1 MASPRVVPFTDR
13 TRHVSYHKTV
23 QNRKIR
29 KKAAQRGDSAI
40 VRVLAREFGCD
51 VDARDEEGT
60 TPLMSAADYARDA
73 ATRELLTL
81 GADAAAARNDGT
93 RAVHRAASSA
103 LAGNKPV
110 NDPDAIAAA
119 STTEALVDADGEKNV
134 DPQSQV
140 GTPFLCACA
149 RGAEATARMLAARGA
164 DARAVTPAS
173 VGAATLAAAS
183 GALGA
188 LAAALDAGAPTDAR
202 PEGGMTAL
210 HVAASHPMTES
221 VSLRAVDMLLRAG
234 ADPDAEDGEG
244 LKAIHAA
251 AVTGRTDVVERLV
264 AVTAPSA
271 GGAAGAW
278 DVSGAQREAQAKMR
292 AIRERHASG
301 GAPDRTSA
309 SSDTDALVNQSNPW
323 TVPKDEPAY
332 VPVLTDARVDRDGA
346 AARKREG
353 DEAFVRGDDDGA
365 LEAYDA
371 SLALDDANAKTL
383 ANKAAALLRKS
394 STKVTRKE
402 LRTSD
407 LEAAWRAARGA
418 RQLDPAYVKAWYRE
432 GCALTELGDFESA
445 ALAFF
450 EGMQIDG
457 DNGELKRGFDEAIR
471 RGRNANKREK

>member
-1 MASPRVVPFTDR
+1 M
-13 TRHVSYHKTV
+13 
-23 QNRKIR
+23 
-29 KKAAQRGDSAI
+29 
-40 VRVLAREFGCD
+40 RVLVREFECD

-73 ATRELLTL
+73 AVRELLTL
-81 GADAAAARNDGT
+81 GADAAAARSDGT

-103 LAGNKPV
+103 LAGNKPI

-119 STTEALVDADGEKNV
+119 SATEALVDAEKDVEKNV
-134 DPQSQV
+134 FLNAQSQV

-164 DARAVTPAS
+164 DVRAVTPAG
-173 VGAATLAAAS
+173 VGATTLAAAS

-188 LAAALDAGAPTDAR
+188 LAAALDAGAPTDLR

-210 HVAASHPMTES
+210 HVAASHPSSES
-221 VSLRAVDMLLRAG
+221 ISLRAVDMLLRAG

-251 AVTGRTDVVERLV
+251 AVTGRTDVVERLL
-264 AVTAPSA
+264 AVTAPGA
-271 GGAAGAW
+271 GVAAGAW

-292 AIRERHASG
+292 AIRERHASSPG
-301 GAPDRTSA
+301 GTSASDRTSKNA
-309 SSDTDALVNQSNPW
+309 SSPSESNPW
-323 TVPKDEPAY
+323 IMPKNEPAY
-332 VPVLTDARVDRDGA
+332 VPVLTETRLDRDGA
-346 AARKREG
+346 AAKKREG

-365 LEAYDA
+365 LAAYDA

-394 STKVTRKE
+394 SSTKSLKKAVRK
-402 LRTSD
+402 D

-432 GCALTELGDFESA
+432 GRALTELGDFESA

-471 RGRNANKREK
+471 RGRDANTREK

>member
-1 MASPRVVPFTDR
+1 
-13 TRHVSYHKTV
+13 
-23 QNRKIR
+23 
-29 KKAAQRGDSAI
+29 
-40 VRVLAREFGCD
+40 
-51 VDARDEEGT
+51 
-60 TPLMSAADYARDA
+60 
-73 ATRELLTL
+73 
-81 GADAAAARNDGT
+81 
-93 RAVHRAASSA
+93 
-103 LAGNKPV
+103 
-110 NDPDAIAAA
+110 
-119 STTEALVDADGEKNV
+119 
-134 DPQSQV
+134 
-140 GTPFLCACA
+140 
-149 RGAEATARMLAARGA
+149 
-164 DARAVTPAS
+164 
-173 VGAATLAAAS
+173 
-183 GALGA
+183 
-188 LAAALDAGAPTDAR
+188 
-202 PEGGMTAL
+202 MTAL

-264 AVTAPSA
+264 AVTAPAA

-292 AIRERHASG
+292 AIRERHASVRV
-301 GAPDRTSA
+301 APDRTSA
-309 SSDTDALVNQSNPW
+309 SSDTDTDTNQSNPW

-365 LEAYDA
+365 LAAYDA

-394 STKVTRKE
+394 SLKK
-402 LRTSD
+402 RTSD

-471 RGRNANKREK
+471 RGRNANKTSREK

>member
-1 MASPRVVPFTDR
+1 V
-13 TRHVSYHKTV
+13 
-23 QNRKIR
+23 
-29 KKAAQRGDSAI
+29 
-40 VRVLAREFGCD
+40 REFGCD

-81 GADAAAARNDGT
+81 GADAAAERNDGT

-119 STTEALVDADGEKNV
+119 STTEALVDAENVEKNV

-394 STKVTRKE
+394 STKKTERKGTSN
-402 LRTSD
+402 LRPGGG
-407 LEAAWRAARGA
+407 LARGA
-418 RQLDPAYVKAWYRE
+418 RRASARPRVRQGVVPRGVRVDRAGRLRE
-432 GCALTELGDFESA
+432 RGAGVFRGDA
-445 ALAFF
+445 
-450 EGMQIDG
+450 D
-457 DNGELKRGFDEAIR
+457 R
-471 RGRNANKREK
+471 RGQRRAEAGVRRGDPPGTKREQARREVT

>member
-1 MASPRVVPFTDR
+1 MSFVRSLTELDTSR
-13 TRHVSYHKTV
+13 TINQPVNK
-23 QNRKIR
+23 NR

-40 VRVLAREFGCD
+40 VRVLVREFGCD

-119 STTEALVDADGEKNV
+119 STTEALVDAEKNVEKNV

-471 RGRNANKREK
+471 RGRNANKRGEK

>member
-1 MASPRVVPFTDR
+1 M
-13 TRHVSYHKTV
+13 
-23 QNRKIR
+23 
-29 KKAAQRGDSAI
+29 
-40 VRVLAREFGCD
+40 RVLVREFGCD

-119 STTEALVDADGEKNV
+119 SATEALVDADPQKNV

-264 AVTAPSA
+264 AVTAPAA

-301 GAPDRTSA
+301 GTSAPDRTSA
-309 SSDTDALVNQSNPW
+309 SSDTGSDTNQSNPW

-365 LEAYDA
+365 LAAYDA

-394 STKVTRKE
+394 SLKK
-402 LRTSD
+402 RTSD

-457 DNGELKRGFDEAIR
+457 DNGDLKRGFDEAIR
-471 RGRNANKREK
+471 RGRNANKTSREK

>member
-1 MASPRVVPFTDR
+1 M
-13 TRHVSYHKTV
+13 
-23 QNRKIR
+23 
-29 KKAAQRGDSAI
+29 
-40 VRVLAREFGCD
+40 RVLVREFECD

-73 ATRELLTL
+73 AVRELLTL
-81 GADAAAARNDGT
+81 GADAAAARRDGT
-93 RAVHRAASSA
+93 RAVHRAASST
-103 LAGNKPV
+103 LAGNKPI

-119 STTEALVDADGEKNV
+119 SATEALVDADVEKNV
-134 DPQSQV
+134 DAQSQV

-164 DARAVTPAS
+164 DVRAVTPAA
-173 VGAATLAAAS
+173 VGAVTLAAAS

-188 LAAALDAGAPTDAR
+188 LAAALDAGAPTDLR

-210 HVAASHPMTES
+210 HVAASHPSSES
-221 VSLRAVDMLLRAG
+221 ISLRAVDMLLRAG

-264 AVTAPSA
+264 AVTAPAAGVAA
-271 GGAAGAW
+271 GGW

-292 AIRERHASG
+292 AIRERHASSPG
-301 GAPDRTSA
+301 GTSASDRTSKNA
-309 SSDTDALVNQSNPW
+309 SSPSESNPW
-323 TVPKDEPAY
+323 IMPKDEPAY
-332 VPVLTDARVDRDGA
+332 VPVLTETRLDRDGA
-346 AARKREG
+346 AAKKREG

-365 LEAYDA
+365 LAAYDA

-394 STKVTRKE
+394 STKSLKKAVRK
-402 LRTSD
+402 D

-432 GCALTELGDFESA
+432 GRALTELGDFESA

>member
-1 MASPRVVPFTDR
+1 
-13 TRHVSYHKTV
+13 
-23 QNRKIR
+23 
-29 KKAAQRGDSAI
+29 
-40 VRVLAREFGCD
+40 
-51 VDARDEEGT
+51 
-60 TPLMSAADYARDA
+60 
-73 ATRELLTL
+73 
-81 GADAAAARNDGT
+81 
-93 RAVHRAASSA
+93 
-103 LAGNKPV
+103 
-110 NDPDAIAAA
+110 
-119 STTEALVDADGEKNV
+119 
-134 DPQSQV
+134 
-140 GTPFLCACA
+140 
-149 RGAEATARMLAARGA
+149 
-164 DARAVTPAS
+164 
-173 VGAATLAAAS
+173 
-183 GALGA
+183 
-188 LAAALDAGAPTDAR
+188 
-202 PEGGMTAL
+202 MTAL

-251 AVTGRTDVVERLV
+251 AVTATSLSTTSVRP
-264 AVTAPSA
+264 VTAPSA